1 MADEKKASVDFM
13 DNIGCESIDLF
24 NEIKKAAALVKD
36 DSYLQYNLLN
46 LIRKSKDEINKIYDL
61 IKLATI

>member
-1 MADEKKASVDFM
+1 MADEKKTSVDFM
-13 DNIGCESIDLF
+13 DKIGCESVELF
-24 NEIKKAAALVKD
+24 DEIKKAAALVKND
-36 DSYLQYNLLN
+36 NYLQYNLLI